1 MAIPDDVS
9 NANLNSGSDQPRL
22 ARADLNTLVL
32 NFNTLL
38 AHLRANPLAANGM
51 GDGLSVVSSNIK
63 VDVTS
68 SDTVTID
75 CGTLV

>member
-1 MAIPDDVS
+1 MTIPADVS
-9 NANLNSGSDQPRL
+9 NANLNSSGDDPRL

-38 AHLRANPLAANGM
+38 SHLRSNTFTAGSV
-51 GDGLSVVSSNIK
+51 GDGFGLSGSTVS
-63 VDVTS
+63 VDITS
-68 SDTVTID
+68 TDTITID

>member
-1 MAIPDDVS
+1 MTIPSDVS
-9 NANLNSGSDQPRL
+9 NSNLNSGSDQPRQ

-51 GDGLSVVSSNIK
+51 GDGLSVVSQNIK
-63 VDVTS
+63 VDITS
-68 SDTVTID
+68 TDTVTID
-75 CGTLV
+75 CGTIV

>member
-1 MAIPDDVS
+1 MTIPTDVS
-9 NANLNSGSDQPRL
+9 ANNLNSGTDQPRL
-22 ARADLNTLVL
+22 ARADLNTLVT

-51 GDGLSVVSSNIK
+51 GDGLSVVSGNIK
-63 VDVTS
+63 LDVTS

-75 CGTLV
+75 CGTIV